1 MLLLINHP
9 YMKPSTPLMLDGTKI
24 ERVTVYKLLGIHISY
39 NLKWA
44 QHVNMLA
51 SKVASRLYFLKQL
64 KRTGAPTEDLVC
76 FYTSVIRTV
85 LEYACPVWHSSLT
98 TGQSDMLELL
108 QKRALRIIY
117 SDIDY
122 NTSLFLAELDT
133 LYSRM
138 EHLTQRFYK
147 RNIDCSSSC
156 LNYLLPEQRYIA
168 SRKQIRIF

>member
-1 MLLLINHP
+1 
-9 YMKPSTPLMLDGTKI
+9 
-24 ERVTVYKLLGIHISY
+24 
-39 NLKWA
+39 
-44 QHVNMLA
+44 
-51 SKVASRLYFLKQL
+51 
-64 KRTGAPTEDLVC
+64 
-76 FYTSVIRTV
+76 
-85 LEYACPVWHSSLT
+85 
-98 TGQSDMLELL
+98 MLELL